1 MTEQSGANE
10 LYIDHTGQTSEEQDY
25 GEETTIELHAKEA
38 PVDEIQTE
46 TIEPEQQANGVQ
58 TASAEELPEEQ
69 TKAEANIANNAQTE
83 PQNDKENLNPKAPI
97 ESKEQE
103 EQTKLDTEEDK
114 VKNIQSMLNAYP
126 LPTEQTTEM
135 TPLTPS
141 DE

>member
-10 LYIDHTGQTSEEQDY
+10 LYIDHTGQTSEEQAC

-38 PVDEIQTE
+38 PVDENEAKATE
-46 TIEPEQQANGVQ
+46 LEQQATEVQ
-58 TASAEELPEEQ
+58 NASEEELPEEQATEVQDASEKELPEEQ
-69 TKAEANIANNAQTE
+69 TKLE
-83 PQNDKENLNPKAPI
+83 
-97 ESKEQE
+97 
-103 EQTKLDTEEDK
+103 TEEDK
-114 VKNIQSMLNAYP
+114 VKNIESMLNAYP

>member
-1 MTEQSGANE
+1 MNMLIGENFQEKTKKIYNKLMTEQSGANE

-46 TIEPEQQANGVQ
+46 AAKPEQQANEVKNKG
-58 TASAEELPEEQ
+58 AEELLEKQ
-69 TKAEANIANNAQTE
+69 A
-83 PQNDKENLNPKAPI
+83 
-97 ESKEQE
+97 
-103 EQTKLDTEEDK
+103 KLDTEEDK

>member
-46 TIEPEQQANGVQ
+46 TTEPEQQANEVK
-58 TASAEELPEEQ
+58 TESTEELPEEQ
-69 TKAEANIANNAQTE
+69 TKLE
-83 PQNDKENLNPKAPI
+83 
-97 ESKEQE
+97 
-103 EQTKLDTEEDK
+103 TEEDK
-114 VKNIQSMLNAYP
+114 VKNIESMLNAYP